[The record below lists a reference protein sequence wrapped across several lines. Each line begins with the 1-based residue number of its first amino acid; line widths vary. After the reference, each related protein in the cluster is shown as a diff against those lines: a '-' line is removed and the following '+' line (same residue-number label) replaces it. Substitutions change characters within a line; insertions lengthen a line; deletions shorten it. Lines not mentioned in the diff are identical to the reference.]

1 MPQDKS
7 QLLRHIFID
16 RRIREGMS
24 VGRLANCAT
33 LAREYEVS
41 SKTILRDIDFL
52 KNQRDAPIDYDG
64 ARHGYFYTEE
74 SYALPAITLNESDLF
89 AICIAEKALA
99 HYENTPIHGQLAQVF
114 RKIESSL
121 PDKISVQP
129 AWVDTRLS
137 VTQEPHTSIAPAIW
151 DTVAEALAR
160 NRGLIILY
168 QRPGAE
174 KGVVRNV
181 DPFHVVRHRGEWYL
195 LAYCHLRDAQRTF
208 ALSRIRRAQMQ
219 ERTFVMPKNF
229 DAEKLLENR
238 FGIFGGDQEFR
249 VRLRFDPPT
258 APYAAERR
266 WHARQVLTP
275 LADGGAEL
283 AFPASDL
290 REVMRWV
297 LSWGAGAWVM
307 EPLELREMVRQ
318 ELAWAVQ
325 AYGVAG
331 SS

>member
-1 MPQDKS
+1 MPQDKN

-16 RRIREGMS
+16 RRIREGMRA
-24 VGRLANCAT
+24 GRLVNCAT
-33 LAREYEVS
+33 LARDYEVS

-64 ARHGYFYTEE
+64 ARHGYLYTEE

-99 HYENTPIHGQLAQVF
+99 HYENTPIHRQLAQVF

-121 PDKISVQP
+121 PDKVSVQP

-137 VTQEPHTSIAPAIW
+137 VTQEPETSIVPAIW
-151 DTVAEALAR
+151 DTVAAALAK

-168 QRPGAE
+168 QKPGAD
-174 KGVVRNV
+174 KAVVRNV
-181 DPFHVVRHRGEWYL
+181 DSFHVVRHRGEWYL
-195 LAYCHLRDAQRTF
+195 LAYCHLREAQRTF
-208 ALSRIRRAQMQ
+208 ALSRIRRAEMQ
-219 ERTFVMPKNF
+219 SRTFAIPKNF

-249 VRLRFDPPT
+249 VRLRFDKPT
-258 APYAAERR
+258 APYAAERQ
-266 WHARQVLTP
+266 WHVRQVLTAM
-275 LADGGAEL
+275 ADGGAEL
-283 AFPASDL
+283 SFPATNL

-297 LSWGAGAWVM
+297 LSWGAGARVLA
-307 EPLELREMVRQ
+307 PLELREMVRQ
-318 ELAWAVQ
+318 ELAWAAL
-325 AYGVAG
+325 AYGAAG